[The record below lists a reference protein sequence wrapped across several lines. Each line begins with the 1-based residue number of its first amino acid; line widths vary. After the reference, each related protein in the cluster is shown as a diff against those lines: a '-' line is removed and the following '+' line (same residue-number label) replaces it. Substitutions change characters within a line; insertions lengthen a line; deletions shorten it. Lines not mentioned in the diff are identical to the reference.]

1 MQFNFFF
8 QLVDLYQR
16 KIYPAKVSIQ
26 NNRIISIEPIDASMI
41 TTNGFLMPGFVDSHV
56 HIESSMLI
64 PSEFA
69 RIAVLHG
76 TVGTVSD
83 PHEIANVC
91 GLEGVQFM
99 INNGKQVPFKF
110 NFGAPSCVPATIFET
125 AGASLDSKDV
135 EALLALDDIKYL
147 SEMMNFPGVLHNDP
161 EVMKKI
167 AAAHRAG
174 KPVDGHAPGLTG
186 ALAKQYIEAGIS
198 TDHECFT
205 LEEAVDKLSYGM
217 KIIIREGSA
226 AKNFE
231 ALAELIDDHPNS
243 IMLCSD
249 DKHPDSLVE
258 GHINQLCA
266 RAVAKGLDVF
276 KVLKAACIN
285 PVKHYGL
292 NIGTLQVGDPAD
304 FIIVEDLNHFKVLQ
318 TYIDGQALLSTDIDS
333 DSVMSTPSAQS
344 ASNATASRKKSL
356 IQSVPATPI
365 NQFTCAPINEVDLAV
380 PITAYPNQD
389 GLIAVIE
396 ALDGQLITN
405 KLYLPGTQSNDC
417 FVSNTAD
424 DILKM
429 VVVNRY
435 HMAPVAKSF
444 IKNFGFRTGAIA
456 STVAHDSHNIVA
468 VGATDEAIAAA
479 INAVIATE
487 GGISCV
493 DGNNQTLVLPLPV
506 AGLMSTEDG
515 FVVAQ
520 QYTAIDAMAKS
531 LGSSLSAPFMTL
543 SFMALLVIPH
553 LKLSDKGIFDGD
565 RFAFL

>member
-1 MQFNFFF
+1 MYHIISVQF
-8 QLVDLYQR
+8 VDLYQR

-26 NNRIISIEPIDASMI
+26 NNRIISIEPIDESMV
-41 TTNGFLMPGFVDSHV
+41 TSKGFLMPGFIDSHV

-110 NFGAPSCVPATIFET
+110 NFGAPSCVPATVFET

-186 ALAKQYIEAGIS
+186 AAAKQYIEAGIS

-205 LEEAVDKLSYGM
+205 IEEAVDKLSYGM

-276 KVLKAACIN
+276 KVLRAACIN
-285 PVKHYGL
+285 PVKHYQL

-304 FIIVEDLNHFKVLQ
+304 FIIVEDLTHFNVLQ
-318 TYIDGQALLSTDIDS
+318 TFIDGQALLSTDIDS

-365 NQFTCAPINEVDLAV
+365 NQFTCTPINDVDLAV
-380 PITAYPNQD
+380 PIAAYPNQD
-389 GLIAVIE
+389 GLIPVIE

-417 FVSNTAD
+417 WVSNTAD

-468 VGATDEAIAAA
+468 VGASDEAITAA
-479 INAVIATE
+479 INAVIAAQ

-493 DGNNQTLVLPLPV
+493 NGNNQTLVLPLPV

>member
-1 MQFNFFF
+1 MEFNLAV
-8 QLVDLYQR
+8 QLVDIDQR
-16 KIYPAKVSIQ
+16 SIYPAKVFIQ
-26 NNRIISIEPIDASMI
+26 NNRIVAIEPIDELAI
-41 TTNGFLMPGFVDSHV
+41 NTAGFLMPGFVDSHV

-69 RIAVLHG
+69 RIAVMHG

-91 GLEGVQFM
+91 GMEGVQFM

-110 NFGAPSCVPATIFET
+110 NFGAPSCVPATVFET
-125 AGASLDSKDV
+125 AGAALDSKDV
-135 EALLALDDIKYL
+135 EALLASDDIKYL

-186 ALAKQYIEAGIS
+186 AAAKQYIEAGIS

-205 LEEAVDKLSYGM
+205 LEEALDKLSYGM

-266 RAVAKGLDVF
+266 RAVAKGLDLF
-276 KVLKAACIN
+276 NVLKAACIN

-292 NIGTLQVGDPAD
+292 NIGTLRVGDPAD
-304 FIIVEDLNHFKVLQ
+304 FIIVEDLIHFNVLQ
-318 TYIDGQALLSTDIDS
+318 TYIDGQALLDNT
-333 DSVMSTPSAQS
+333 
-344 ASNATASRKKSL
+344 KSL
-356 IQSVPATPI
+356 IQFVGATPI
-365 NQFTCAPINEVDLAV
+365 NQFTCAPVNAIDLTVPVDS
-380 PITAYPNQD
+380 YPNQD
-389 GLIAVIE
+389 GLIPVIE

-405 KLYLPGTQSNDC
+405 KLYLPATIVNDC

-424 DILKM
+424 DILKI

-479 INAVIATE
+479 INAVIAAE

-493 DGNNQTLVLPLPV
+493 DSHNQTLVLPLPV

-515 FVVAQ
+515 FEVAKK
-520 QYTAIDAMAKS
+520 YTAIDAMAKS
-531 LGSSLSAPFMTL
+531 LGSSLNAPFMTL